1 MEDGIPSK
9 TKVLVIGS
17 GGVGTMA
24 SYALESGGRAEVTA
38 VLRSNFKAVEQNGF
52 SIDSV
57 DHGRDIKGWRP
68 STIFNAIPDTQGKSA
83 DESYEY
89 VVVTTKNIPDVPPT
103 VVDLIQPAVTPDRT
117 VIVLIQNG
125 INIHQAVR
133 EKFPG
138 NTILSGVSLIGANE
152 TSPGVIL
159 HNERDICKI
168 GVFCNDGSRP
178 SESEKAQTQRFID
191 LYSACG
197 RVDAQY
203 DANVELTRWRKL
215 VYNASFNSVSAAL
228 SMDVTQMRLSE
239 HIIDDLV
246 KPIMQEIVNI
256 ASAAGYDLPE
266 SVIMDMIMVD
276 GLDSWCMP
284 SMGQDVTRG
293 NFIEFENIVG
303 EPMRKAQELGVPCP
317 TLTTVYGILRGIQT
331 RTRIAKGLLKL
342 DTRQPGSIRGE
353 I

>member
-1 MEDGIPSK
+1 MGGDTSSK
-9 TKVLVIGS
+9 TKILVIGS
-17 GGVGTMA
+17 GGVGTML
-24 SYALESGGRAEVTA
+24 SYALESGGCVEVTA

-57 DHGRDIKGWRP
+57 DHGRHIKGWRP
-68 STIFNAIPDTQGKSA
+68 STILNTIPDTRA
-83 DESYEY
+83 VPIDEGYGY
-89 VVVTTKNIPDVPPT
+89 VVVTTKNIPDIPPT
-103 VVDLIQPAVTPDRT
+103 VVDLIHPAVRPDHT

-125 INIHQAVR
+125 INIHQTVR
-133 EKFPG
+133 ERFSG

-168 GVFCNDGSRP
+168 GVFCDDKSGP
-178 SESEKAQTQRFID
+178 SELAQAQAQRFID
-191 LYSACG
+191 LYNACG

-203 DANVELTRWRKL
+203 DANVEHTRWRKL

-228 SMDVTQMRLSE
+228 NMNVTQMRLSE

-256 ASAAGYDLPE
+256 ASAAGYDLPG
-266 SVIMDMIMVD
+266 SVIVDMIMVD
-276 GLDSWCMP
+276 GIDSWCMP

-317 TLTTVYGILRGIQT
+317 TLTTIYGILRGIQT

-342 DTRQPGSIRGE
+342 DTRQPGKFSR
-353 I
+353 